1 MSFTFENVE
10 ELISEFRSRID
21 RVALKLGRGVPEIGK
36 ELWDY
41 WKSLPRSMNSEQRA
55 EALEAALKK
64 FEAGAGGG
72 ERRKTRSGTSDTE
85 RYGRILADKADLLEK
100 ALRRKNMKQIDRA
113 ARVAEEALKDV
124 EKAIDADAAAEGMS
138 AEDVD
143 RAKEEVRAPV
153 REMFEQAH
161 EDMRQAAATD
171 WAREARVALE
181 DAQVLVE
188 EEPDEDARDLT
199 KVSLIRQIQGFG
211 EATRQ
216 LDAMLAEG
224 AAEGLGGHHLYEEIC
239 ANIRSL
245 QLDMAKAVKR
255 LCELKGRRFGDGGA
269 ETEDPEVLSRSV
281 SLPVSWLSRRTS
293 SLSIGSTTSTTAAS
307 EDFSRWR
314 WGDDSWAR
322 QSQTLHDAIPFGKVM
337 PEVEQVFSDNEVRS
351 WPCRLPHGTPDT
363 APG

>member
-1 MSFTFENVE
+1 MSITFENVE
-10 ELISEFRSRID
+10 ELISEYRARID

-41 WKSLPRSMNSEQRA
+41 WKSLSRSLNKEQRA
-55 EALEAALKK
+55 EALEAAIKK
-64 FEAGAGGG
+64 FEKEDGRS

-113 ARVAEEALKDV
+113 ASAAEEALKDV
-124 EKAIDADAAAEGMS
+124 EKAIDAEAAAEGMS

-153 REMFEQAH
+153 REMFRQAQD
-161 EDMRQAAATD
+161 DMRQVAVTD
-171 WAREARVALE
+171 WAREARAALE

-188 EEPDEDARDLT
+188 EEPDEDTRDLT
-199 KVSLIRQIQGFG
+199 KANLIRQIQGFG

-245 QLDMAKAVKR
+245 QLTMAEAVKR
-255 LCELKGRRFGDGGA
+255 L
-269 ETEDPEVLSRSV
+269 
-281 SLPVSWLSRRTS
+281 
-293 SLSIGSTTSTTAAS
+293 
-307 EDFSRWR
+307 
-314 WGDDSWAR
+314 
-322 QSQTLHDAIPFGKVM
+322 
-337 PEVEQVFSDNEVRS
+337 
-351 WPCRLPHGTPDT
+351 
-363 APG
+363 